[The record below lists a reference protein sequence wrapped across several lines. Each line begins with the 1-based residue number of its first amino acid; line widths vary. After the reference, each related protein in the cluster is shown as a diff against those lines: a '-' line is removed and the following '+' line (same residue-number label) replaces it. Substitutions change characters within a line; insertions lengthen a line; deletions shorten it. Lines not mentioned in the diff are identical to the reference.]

1 MPLSRRGL
9 VLVLAAALSCGA
21 ALAQDKKTIKI
32 GAIYPMTGSAAFLGI
47 PEDKA
52 LRMKVDEINAA
63 GGVNGHKFEVITY
76 DTEGNGAKAVQQLR
90 RLIDSDKVDVVFGPS
105 SSGEALQTIEVVNEA
120 KVPEIA
126 HGGTEKLVN
135 PTTKWVFNSVPTD
148 RVALSYVLSW
158 FKKKGYKTIAFMSSA
173 DGYGQSGKNVLES
186 LLPEYG
192 MKIATAE
199 EFNRQDPDMTA
210 QVLRAKQSN
219 ADVMLVW
226 SALPGPTI
234 IARNAQAVGYGKPIV
249 VGYGAASNELVEKAG
264 PAGEGLY
271 ISSFRLLA
279 PGSLSE
285 NDPVRPV
292 TLKLFADYHKKYGDA
307 PANFAQHS
315 YDAMLILAQAVKGIK
330 GPVTRDSIRDAIEK
344 VEVVGANGR
353 FKFSPTDH
361 GGLDS
366 SSNPLVML
374 QWVKGKWQVAP

>member
-1 MPLSRRGL
+1 MLTRRSL
-9 VLVLAAALSCGA
+9 PFLLATALACGA
-21 ALAQDKKTIKI
+21 ALAQDKKTIRI
-32 GAIYPMTGSAAFLGI
+32 GAIYPMTGSASFLGI

-52 LRMKVDEINAA
+52 LRMKVEEINKA
-63 GGVNGHKFEVITY
+63 GGVNGLKLEVITY
-76 DTEGNGAKAVQQLR
+76 DTEGNGTKAVQQLR
-90 RLIDSDKVDVVFGPS
+90 RLIESDKVDVVFGPS
-105 SSGEALQTIEVVNEA
+105 SSGEALQTIEISNEA
-120 KVPEIA
+120 KVPQIA
-126 HGGTEKLVN
+126 HGGTEKLVL
-135 PTTKWVFNSVPTD
+135 PTTRYVFNSVPTD
-148 RVALSYVLSW
+148 RVAISYVLSW

-186 LLPEYG
+186 LLSDYG

-199 EFNRQDPDMTA
+199 EFNRQDADITA

-219 ADVMLVW
+219 ADVMLIW
-226 SALPGPTI
+226 SALPAPTI
-234 IARNAQAVGYGKPIV
+234 IARNANAVGYGKPIV

-271 ISSFRLLA
+271 VSSFRLLA

-285 NDPVRPV
+285 SDPVRPV
-292 TLKLFADYHKKYGDA
+292 TQKLFADYRAKYGEN

-315 YDAMLILAQAVKGIK
+315 HDAFLILVQAIKNIK
-330 GPVTRDSIRDAIEK
+330 GPVTRESLRDAIET

-353 FKFSPTDH
+353 FRFSAKDH

-374 QWVKGKWQVAP
+374 QWTQGKWQVAP

>member
-1 MPLSRRGL
+1 MLFRRGL
-9 VLVLAAALSCGA
+9 TVLLAASLSCGV

-32 GAIYPMTGSAAFLGI
+32 GAIYPMTGSAAFLGV

-52 LRMKVDEINAA
+52 LRMKVDEINEA
-63 GGVNGHKFEVITY
+63 GGVNGHKLEVITY

-135 PTTKWVFNSVPTD
+135 PTTKYVFNSVPTD

-158 FKKKGYKTIAFMSSA
+158 FKKRGYKTIALMSSA
-173 DGYGQSGKNVLES
+173 DGYGQSGKNVLGS

-192 MKIATAE
+192 MTIATAE
-199 EFNRQDPDMTA
+199 EFDRQDADMTA

-219 ADVMLVW
+219 ADVMLIW

-249 VGYGAASNELVEKAG
+249 VGYGAASNDLVEKAG

-285 NDPVRPV
+285 QDPVRPV
-292 TLKLFADYHKKYGDA
+292 TLKLFADYHAKYHEN

-315 YDAMLILAQAVKGIK
+315 YDAVLILQQAIKGIK
-330 GPVTRDSIRDAIEK
+330 GPVTRDSLRDAIEK
-344 VEVVGANGR
+344 VDVVGANGHFR
-353 FKFSPTDH
+353 FSPTDH

-366 SSNPLVML
+366 KSNPLVML